1 MERPATGFGLF
12 QHSGYGMAAGESAA
26 GIEAAPTR
34 ASMND
39 IARLFQAFLAP
50 AIFVSATGLLILS
63 INVRLMGMVTRLRQY
78 VHAKHDAAK
87 NERLQEAEAY
97 TEQIN
102 SIERRAETIRRCFL
116 LVLVSLAGSIAS
128 CLLLG
133 VGIYWIHAAVAA
145 VIVFVLALICLFVGT
160 VYYIREVMVAL
171 SSVQQEARD
180 ARFMDL
186 GPPPEIR
193 TRDPI

>member
-1 MERPATGFGLF
+1 
-12 QHSGYGMAAGESAA
+12 
-26 GIEAAPTR
+26 
-34 ASMND
+34 MND
-39 IARLFQAFLAP
+39 IARLFQAFVAP
-50 AIFVSATGLLILS
+50 AIFVSATSLLILS
-63 INVRLMGMVTRLRQY
+63 INVRLMGMVSRLRQY

-87 NERLQEAEAY
+87 NERMQEAEAY

-102 SIERRAETIRRCFL
+102 SIERRAEIIRRCFL

-133 VGIYWIHAAVAA
+133 VGIYWVQAAVSA
-145 VIVFVLALICLFVGT
+145 VMVFVLALICLFAGT

-171 SSVQQEARD
+171 SSVRQEARD

-193 TRDPI
+193 TRDSI